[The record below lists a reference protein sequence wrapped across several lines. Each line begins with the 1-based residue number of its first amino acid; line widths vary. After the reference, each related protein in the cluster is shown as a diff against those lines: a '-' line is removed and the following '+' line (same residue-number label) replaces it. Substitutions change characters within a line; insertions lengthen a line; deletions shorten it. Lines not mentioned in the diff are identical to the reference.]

1 MCEEKLP
8 GLQLELDLGFENLE
22 ETCADC
28 GKTAFP
34 CWKRS
39 LRSVPTR
46 SETVRPRNMPE
57 ERTMEQC
64 QNQHCSLKST
74 LDNFYLISSKVSYAY
89 PLNPPV

>member
-1 MCEEKLP
+1 MLYTNTGTGMCEGKLL
-8 GLQLELDLGFENLE
+8 GLQLELDLGFETLE

-46 SETVRPRNMPE
+46 RETVRPRNMPE
-57 ERTMEQC
+57 EKDHGAVSKPALQ
-64 QNQHCSLKST
+64 
-74 LDNFYLISSKVSYAY
+74 SSKYTG
-89 PLNPPV
+89 